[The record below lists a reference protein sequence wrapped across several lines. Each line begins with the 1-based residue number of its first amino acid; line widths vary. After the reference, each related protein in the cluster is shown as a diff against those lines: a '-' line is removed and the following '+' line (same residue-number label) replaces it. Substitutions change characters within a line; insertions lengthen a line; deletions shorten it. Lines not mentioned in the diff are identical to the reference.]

1 MARVIQDVCDGC
13 GEVRGTTNHW
23 WAIREGDAASLIVE
37 PFRPEKTQLDCSMQI
52 FCGEVCATK
61 RVSEWMSRK
70 GQMIDRAVPASAA
83 SASPRMFL
91 GQ

>member
-23 WAIREGDAASLIVE
+23 WAIRQGDTGSLTVE
-37 PFRPEKTQLDCSMQI
+37 PFHPEKTQLDRGLEI

-61 RVSEWMSRK
+61 RISGWMSERSQTADK
-70 GQMIDRAVPASAA
+70 AAPLSAVSA
-83 SASPRMFL
+83 
-91 GQ
+91 